1 MAIGYVISVRH
12 EPTDTKVFTGS
23 LDELYLHHLELE
35 LPIDVMKLIN
45 VLISGVTLFD
55 DCVDFEEHI
64 LSFAVGTN
72 RENVNVSTDRRF
84 DGLD

>member
-1 MAIGYVISVRH
+1 MAISYVISVRH

-23 LDELYLHHLELE
+23 LEDLYLHHLELE

-72 RENVNVSTDRRF
+72 PENVNVSTDRRF